1 LRGST
6 TLLANKLANERRAKV
21 INGAYN
27 QLFHTPWELASF
39 VFPAR
44 TTKERKMK
52 AERYLIEILKHEG
65 ITAIVTLPCGKIKR
79 LLDLVPKNFKE
90 VPLTREEEGIG
101 ICTGA
106 YLAGTRMAL
115 LIQSSGVGNSI
126 NALTSLAQLFEIPI
140 PIFISWR
147 GVWQEEIYAQTM
159 MGEALP
165 NLLKVLNFPFME
177 IRETKGLETVKE
189 GIEKCY
195 QMKLPYFFLLSPKI
209 WKD

>member
-1 LRGST
+1 M
-6 TLLANKLANERRAKV
+6 
-21 INGAYN
+21 I

-39 VFPAR
+39 VFPAYAM
-44 TTKERKMK
+44 KERKME
-52 AERYLIEILKHEG
+52 AERYLINLLKQAG
-65 ITAIVTLPCGKIKR
+65 ITAIATLPCSKIKR

-115 LIQSSGVGNSI
+115 LIQSGGVGNSV
-126 NALTSLAQLFEIPI
+126 NALMSLAKLFEIPI
-140 PIFISWR
+140 PILISWR
-147 GVWQEEIYAQTM
+147 GVWQEEIYAQTL

-165 NLLKVLNFPFME
+165 DLLKALKFPYIE
-177 IRETKGLETVKE
+177 IRETKDLETVKE

>member
-1 LRGST
+1 
-6 TLLANKLANERRAKV
+6 
-21 INGAYN
+21 
-27 QLFHTPWELASF
+27 
-39 VFPAR
+39 
-44 TTKERKMK
+44 MK
-52 AERYLIEILKHEG
+52 AERYLIEILKQAG
-65 ITAIVTLPCGKIKR
+65 ITAIATLPCGKIKK
-79 LLDLVPKNFKE
+79 LLDLVPTNFKE

-106 YLAGTRMAL
+106 YLAGTKMAL

-126 NALTSLAQLFEIPI
+126 NALMSLAKLFEMPI

-147 GVWQEEIYAQTM
+147 GFWKEEIFAQTM

-165 NLLKVLNFPFME
+165 DLLKALKFPYME
-177 IRETKGLETVKE
+177 IRETKDLEKVKE